1 MTPVTAFYKS
11 ITYLSRYGR
20 LAGRAALYGAY
31 LTKYMMDSR
40 IETTR
45 RFGVMELM
53 ITLAI
58 VILLVSIAV
67 PAYDRLAQTAK
78 VARSIGDIGV
88 ISIEVGK
95 FQLRNN
101 DALPENLDE
110 LGADIPLDPWD
121 SPYAYLRIVTA
132 GSGDGEIRK
141 DNNLKTLNSDFD
153 LYSLGKDGDSAGPL
167 SAKASRD
174 DIVRANNGA
183 FIGLGEDY

>member
-1 MTPVTAFYKS
+1 
-11 ITYLSRYGR
+11 
-20 LAGRAALYGAY
+20 
-31 LTKYMMDSR
+31 MMDSR
-40 IETTR
+40 IETTK
-45 RFGVMELM
+45 RFGLMELM
-53 ITLAI
+53 IALAI
-58 VILLVSIAV
+58 VTLLLSIAV
-67 PAYDRLAQTAK
+67 PAYDHLAQTAK

-88 ISIEVGK
+88 ISIEIGK

-101 DALPENLDE
+101 DALPEKLDE
-110 LGADIPLDPWD
+110 LGVEIPLDPWD
-121 SPYAYLRIVTA
+121 LSYAYLKIVTA
-132 GSGDGEIRK
+132 GSGDGEFRK

>member
-1 MTPVTAFYKS
+1 
-11 ITYLSRYGR
+11 
-20 LAGRAALYGAY
+20 
-31 LTKYMMDSR
+31 
-40 IETTR
+40 
-45 RFGVMELM
+45 MELM

-121 SPYAYLRIVTA
+121 SPYAYLRIVTV

>member
-1 MTPVTAFYKS
+1 
-11 ITYLSRYGR
+11 
-20 LAGRAALYGAY
+20 
-31 LTKYMMDSR
+31 MDSR

-45 RFGVMELM
+45 RFGLTELM
-53 ITLAI
+53 IALAI
-58 VILLVSIAV
+58 VTLLVSIAV

-88 ISIEVGK
+88 ISIEIGK

-101 DALPENLDE
+101 DALPETLDE
-110 LGADIPLDPWD
+110 LGVEIPLAPWD
-121 SPYAYLRIVTA
+121 LPYAYLNIVTA
-132 GSGDGEIRK
+132 GPGNGEFRK

-153 LYSLGKDGDSAGPL
+153 LYSFGKDGDSVGPL
-167 SAKASRD
+167 SARASRD